1 MYIVYDE
8 KTKRVQ
14 GVPSEKPFINY
25 TEGCKQAE
33 VTNIPEKYDYL
44 TVTNIQEKTR
54 VVKEAY
60 TEEIFTFNEETGK
73 EITTYVKHPEET
85 ETYYTCDLVANFY
98 TFTKEQI
105 EKQKEKRY
113 EALCKKLIAEKIA
126 IEDELKTIR
135 RLLVSISPEV
145 FTDAEARMNFF
156 DYNLDVENCILKASE
171 EVYK

>member
-1 MYIVYDE
+1 MYIIYDE
-8 KTKRVQ
+8 KTKKVQ
-14 GVPSEKPFINY
+14 GTPSEKPFINY

-33 VTNIPEKYDYL
+33 VTTIPEKYDYL
-44 TVTNIQEKTR
+44 TITNLQEKSR

-60 TEEIFTFNEETGK
+60 EEVIEHYNEETG
-73 EITTYVKHPEET
+73 EET
-85 ETYYTCDLVANFY
+85 QETLWHEEVTEIYYTCDLVPNLIVL
-98 TFTKEQI
+98 TNEQV
-105 EKQKEKRY
+105 EAQKEKRY

-145 FTDAEARMNFF
+145 FTDAQARLNFV

-171 EVYK
+171 EIYK